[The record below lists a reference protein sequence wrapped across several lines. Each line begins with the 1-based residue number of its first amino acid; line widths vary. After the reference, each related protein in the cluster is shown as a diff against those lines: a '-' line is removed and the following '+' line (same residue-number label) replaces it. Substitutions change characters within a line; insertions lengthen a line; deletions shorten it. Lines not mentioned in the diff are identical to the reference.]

1 MERVLSRYWTPLIV
15 ALGAALLLGGL
26 WYVSI
31 LAPMVDPQ
39 IVIGATLS
47 VVAVSALGIRMYLG
61 SYKDLDP
68 ARPSSAP
75 LAALVDELVALTGS
89 RRPRL
94 AFDDSRLARAVPNVG
109 AVEMGPGS
117 ETILFTE
124 QLVADLE
131 AKRFGLASLRGVVLH
146 ELGHLHFDHSYLKL
160 WLGLGD
166 RLIRFGALAAVG
178 AVLFFGDAR
187 RALLANP
194 ELALAIALGPFVV
207 ATILGVVSRASE
219 TQADAY
225 AIHYAAGRELLDFL
239 HWMGTD
245 LAPIFALER
254 RGVPKDPAERA
265 QVRDGLARLVAEA
278 EAAGDEERV
287 AFFREALVRIEERD
301 LEEQAGLRA
310 PERAR
315 LIARRLGRTLALA
328 WLGVVPFNRSHPP
341 LEERLTRVAAELG
354 TGATATGSGATAGPG

>member
-1 MERVLSRYWTPLIV
+1 MERALERWWTPLILL
-15 ALGAALLLGGL
+15 LGTALLVGGL
-26 WYVSI
+26 WYVAL
-31 LAPMVDPQ
+31 LAPIVDPQ
-39 IVIGATLS
+39 IVIGATVS
-47 VVAVSALGIRMYLG
+47 VVVVSAFGIRMYLS
-61 SYKDLDP
+61 SYKELDP

-75 LAALVDELVALTGS
+75 LAAMVDELVALTGA

-94 AFDDSRLARAVPNVG
+94 AFDDSRLARAVANVG

-117 ETILFTE
+117 ETILVTE

-131 AKRFGLASLRGVVLH
+131 ARRFGLASLRGVILH
-146 ELGHLHFDHSYLKL
+146 ELGHLHLDHSYLKL

-166 RLIRFGALAAVG
+166 RLIRFGAVAALG
-178 AVLFFGDAR
+178 AVLFFTDAR
-187 RALLANP
+187 RALVLNP
-194 ELALAIALGPFVV
+194 GLLVPIALGPFVV

-225 AIHYAAGRELLDFL
+225 AIRYAAGRELLDFL

-245 LAPIFALER
+245 LAPIFAMER

-265 QVRDGLARLVAEA
+265 KVRDGLARLVAEA
-278 EAAGDEERV
+278 EAASDEERA
-287 AFFREALVRIEERD
+287 AFFREALVRIEERELED
-301 LEEQAGLRA
+301 LARST

-315 LIARRLGRTLALA
+315 RIARRLGRSLALA

-341 LEERLTRVAAELG
+341 IDERLTRIAAQL
-354 TGATATGSGATAGPG
+354 GSGARAGAGR